1 MEEVQ
6 LWISA
11 VEVGCFF
18 ALLGLA
24 FLLIWQ
30 GTGDFNFALGPLAMI
45 GALCTSWLVIE
56 HGLPLWPAVLGG
68 VVLVLALSAVVEV
81 GVIRPIS
88 ARTSQHLPTVVAIA
102 ACLFAIM
109 QGAGVFFGRTSLP
122 GQPLLDIDPITVGSG
137 TILPSTLLLV
147 ITTFVAFIVVMAWV
161 KKAPSGRLLRAVG
174 NNKDAARLIGLPVA
188 RVRLTAFLVA
198 GFLAAMAGLMYAPKA
213 GIGFDRGL
221 SWTLAGFMAV
231 VVGGTGSIWAPLVA
245 GLLLGILEVFVPYYF
260 GSSAP
265 EYVMLGLALV
275 FFAFRPEGIFMK
287 RVRA

>member
-1 MEEVQ
+1 VEEVQ

-24 FLLIWQ
+24 FLLVWQ
-30 GTGDFNFALGPLAMI
+30 GTGDFNFAIGPLAMV
-45 GALCTSWLVIE
+45 GALSTSWLVIE
-56 HGLPLWPAVLGG
+56 HGWPLWPAVLGG
-68 VVLVLALSAVVEV
+68 IGLVLALSALIEV

-88 ARTSQHLPTVVAIA
+88 SRTTQHLPVVVAIA

-122 GQPLLDIDPITVGSG
+122 GQQILDIDPIELGNG
-137 TILPSTLLLV
+137 ILQPSTLLLIV
-147 ITTFVAFIVVMAWV
+147 TTVVAFTLVTLWV
-161 KKAPSGRLLRAVG
+161 RSAPSGRLLRAVG
-174 NNKDAARLIGLPVA
+174 NNKGAARLIGLPVN

-198 GFLAAMAGLMYAPKA
+198 GLLAAVAGLLYAPKA
-213 GIGFDRGL
+213 GVGFDRGL
-221 SWTLAGFMAV
+221 TWTMAGFLAV
-231 VVGGTGSIWAPLVA
+231 VVGGTGSIWAPLAA
-245 GLLLGILEVFVPYYF
+245 GLLLGALEVFVPYYF

-265 EYVMLGLALV
+265 EYVLFGLALV